1 MLVDHPLKTKKELK
15 KIIETSHSRYI
26 YQNELD
32 KACFQ
37 HGLAYGDFKDLPRR
51 TPADKVLDKKAFNMA
66 NNSKY
71 DVYQRG
77 IALMIYK
84 FFHKK
89 TSGGAV

>member
-26 YQNELD
+26 YQNELH

>member
-1 MLVDHPLKTKKELK
+1 M
-15 KIIETSHSRYI
+15 
-26 YQNELD
+26 
-32 KACFQ
+32 
-37 HGLAYGDFKDLPRR
+37 AY
-51 TPADKVLDKKAFNMA
+51 
-66 NNSKY
+66 NSKY

>member
-15 KIIETSHSRYI
+15 KIIETSDSRYV

-37 HGLAYGDFKDLPRR
+37 HGLAYGHFNDLPRR

-71 DVYQRG
+71 DVYQCG

-89 TSGGAV
+89 TSDDAV